1 MLGDGVSHQASRHGP
16 AVGRG
21 SIRTSCPETKC
32 LDAESSSST
41 EAAAG
46 RLVQWDRRPTQAVP
60 VRVPAELSG
69 HVVLPAVDD
78 LDSLQRCCG
87 GSDTG
92 FADVRSACHLRS
104 TTERR
109 SKPLFNPLTR
119 TNPCAFMV
127 RAASAEPTVPY
138 LWHLE
143 PSPSFKPYSTR
154 DLARFWCLCR
164 PETLIAE
171 ILFHDH
177 ERRVFTT
184 SPDTLAH
191 TPSAHRLLKQP
202 VRKPYAHVTVA
213 YYTLALPF
221 VYAGPSLASSSMV

>member
-1 MLGDGVSHQASRHGP
+1 
-16 AVGRG
+16 
-21 SIRTSCPETKC
+21 
-32 LDAESSSST
+32 
-41 EAAAG
+41 
-46 RLVQWDRRPTQAVP
+46 
-60 VRVPAELSG
+60 
-69 HVVLPAVDD
+69 
-78 LDSLQRCCG
+78 
-87 GSDTG
+87 
-92 FADVRSACHLRS
+92 
-104 TTERR
+104 
-109 SKPLFNPLTR
+109 
-119 TNPCAFMV
+119 MV

-143 PSPSFKPYSTR
+143 PAPSFKPYSTR

-177 ERRVFTT
+177 ERRVFTI

-213 YYTLALPF
+213 YYALAFPF